1 MKRLLLF
8 LAALLCCIVLANAQE
23 KYRVTANFPVKIW
36 SSASD
41 NRVAIGSLNPN
52 TPVDV
57 YGKTGDWLKIK
68 YNGNKYGYVFH
79 TSLTKI
85 QPPVQK
91 KTAQAKKA
99 PAQAEKNTAKTVKKP
114 VQAEKKSVQANNQQT
129 QTAKKPT
136 QTAKKPVQVEKKTVQ
151 ANKQPAQVE
160 KKPEQA
166 KNSPVQVEKKKE
178 KKPFWE
184 NIEMEKYATHN
195 VPWLIFIIFGLS
207 IVLWYI
213 RTRVRYD
220 DDTLSGAGYVINLV
234 LFIITCVLEG
244 VYLVMMGDETV
255 WFCMPDEVGWIG
267 AAIGFIGLGW
277 LVYNQFL
284 CFFDVMTDI
293 RYHAGDFDMR
303 LGIYTWPVAIIAG
316 LIASFAEWN
325 DAYVWIISILILC
338 QVVQIGMIIFGVAPY
353 GGGAYS
359 ALAIFVYLIGVL
371 TTLILLLQ
379 FIVLLIAVLIIGFF
393 IMAFAKGSLSSSGS
407 SSSSSDSSSSG
418 SSDDGHGYLY
428 PQNSLGSIEGRFL
441 NDDTFHE
448 YGGGYYDKQADG
460 SWKKR

>member
-1 MKRLLLF
+1 MNMKRLLLF

-85 QPPVQK
+85 KPPVQE

-99 PAQAEKNTAKTVKKP
+99 PAKVEKKTVQVNK
-114 VQAEKKSVQANNQQT
+114 QQT

-151 ANKQPAQVE
+151 ANKQQTQAAKKPAQVK
-160 KKPEQA
+160 KKPEQT
-166 KNSPVQVEKKKE
+166 KDSTVQVEKKKE

-184 NIEMEKYATHN
+184 NIDMEKYATHN

-213 RTRVRYD
+213 RTRIRYD
-220 DDTLSGAGYVINLV
+220 DDTLSGVGYVINLV

-277 LVYNQFL
+277 LVYNQFF

-338 QVVQIGMIIFGVAPY
+338 QVVQIGIIIAGVAPY

-371 TTLILLLQ
+371 TTLIFLLQ
-379 FIVLLIAVLIIGFF
+379 FIALLIVVLIVGFF

>member
-1 MKRLLLF
+1 MNMKRLLLF

-91 KTAQAKKA
+91 KTAQTKKA
-99 PAQAEKNTAKTVKKP
+99 LAQAA
-114 VQAEKKSVQANNQQT
+114 
-129 QTAKKPT
+129 
-136 QTAKKPVQVEKKTVQ
+136 KKTVQ
-151 ANKQPAQVE
+151 VNKQQAQAAKKPAQVE
-160 KKPEQA
+160 KKQEQA
-166 KNSPVQVEKKKE
+166 KNSPVQVEKKE

-220 DDTLSGAGYVINLV
+220 DDTLSGAGYVINLI

-303 LGIYTWPVAIIAG
+303 LGLCTWPVAIIAG

-325 DAYVWIISILILC
+325 DAYSWIISILILC
-338 QVVQIGMIIFGVAPY
+338 QVVQIGIIIAGVAPY
-353 GGGAYS
+353 GSGAYS

-371 TTLILLLQ
+371 TTLIFLLQ
-379 FIVLLIAVLIIGFF
+379 FIALLIVVLIVGFF

-407 SSSSSDSSSSG
+407 SSSSSDSSSSD

-460 SWKKR
+460 SWKKRDSLF

>member
-52 TPVDV
+52 TPVEV
-57 YGKTGDWLKIK
+57 YGKTGEWLKIK

-114 VQAEKKSVQANNQQT
+114 VQAEKKTVQVNKQQAQTANKAAK
-129 QTAKKPT
+129 TAKK
-136 QTAKKPVQVEKKTVQ
+136 
-151 ANKQPAQVE
+151 PAQVE
-160 KKPEQA
+160 KKTEQA
-166 KNSPVQVEKKKE
+166 KDSPVQVEKKKE

-184 NIEMEKYATHN
+184 NIDMGKYATHN

-207 IVLWYI
+207 IVLWFI

-277 LVYNQFL
+277 LVYNQLL

-303 LGIYTWPVAIIAG
+303 LGLYTWPVAIIAG
-316 LIASFAEWN
+316 LIASFADWN
-325 DAYVWIISILILC
+325 DAYIWIISILILC

-359 ALAIFVYLIGVL
+359 VLAIFVYLIGVL

-407 SSSSSDSSSSG
+407 SSSSSGSSSG
-418 SSDDGHGYLY
+418 SSSSDDGHGYLY
-428 PQNSLGSIEGRFL
+428 SPNSLGSIEGRFL
-441 NDDTFHE
+441 NDDTFLE

>member
-1 MKRLLLF
+1 MNMKRLLLF

-85 QPPVQK
+85 KPPVQE

-114 VQAEKKSVQANNQQT
+114 VQT
-129 QTAKKPT
+129 
-136 QTAKKPVQVEKKTVQ
+136 EKKT
-151 ANKQPAQVE
+151 
-160 KKPEQA
+160 EQT
-166 KNSPVQVEKKKE
+166 KDSTVQVEKKKE

-184 NIEMEKYATHN
+184 NIDMEKYATHN

-277 LVYNQFL
+277 LVYNQFF

-293 RYHAGDFDMR
+293 RYHAGDFDMK

-338 QVVQIGMIIFGVAPY
+338 QVVQIGIIIAGVAPY

-371 TTLILLLQ
+371 TTLIFLLQ
-379 FIVLLIAVLIIGFF
+379 FIALLIVVLIVGFF

-448 YGGGYYDKQADG
+448 YGGGYYDKQGDG